1 MHQFDWRGKL
11 FYNLYSL
18 FHKKHSLVT
27 AKAVL
32 GWQNRS
38 NQFLKK
44 KIKCLEIYRK
54 ELSTE
59 ISCKSLR
66 PYYNQFIKSQWSSES
81 WMSQSNLKKVM
92 QFTHV
97 PLMLLIIVKNFLP
110 YTNFLWFI
118 VVFKEESKIFLY
130 LFGKT
135 VFSLLVNG
143 STLPLHSPLLTA
155 KSFECSLLIKHNL
168 KNNHRSTQT
177 RRN

>member
-1 MHQFDWRGKL
+1 
-11 FYNLYSL
+11 
-18 FHKKHSLVT
+18 
-27 AKAVL
+27 
-32 GWQNRS
+32 
-38 NQFLKK
+38 
-44 KIKCLEIYRK
+44 
-54 ELSTE
+54 
-59 ISCKSLR
+59 
-66 PYYNQFIKSQWSSES
+66 
-81 WMSQSNLKKVM
+81 MSQSNLKKVM

-155 KSFECSLLIKHNL
+155 KTLSVHFSSDEIRKIIIELGSNKVHRHDATSICRLETCGESICKPLKLIFKSHL
-168 KNNHRSTQT
+168 VQKIFLSE
-177 RRN
+177 